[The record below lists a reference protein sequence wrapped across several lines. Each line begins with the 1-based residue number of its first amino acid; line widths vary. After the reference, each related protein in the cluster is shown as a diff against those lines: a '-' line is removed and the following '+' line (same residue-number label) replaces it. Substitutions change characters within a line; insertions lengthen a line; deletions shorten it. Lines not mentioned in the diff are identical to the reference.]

1 MRIFPKFR
9 FAEVEDLNPQN
20 ILAGLLLAVKGQATN
35 EVELMHLSSNLAGPQ
50 SDNYMVKADD
60 LKRLI
65 QTSTRILDNL
75 GLDAFVEQASDI
87 LTDRQKLASLVTI
100 MDVCMMENSLLEGE
114 KAIFDKVREGF
125 GISEDELRPFE
136 EMLILKNESSIRLN
150 VLPSSYNRAAEGF
163 RSLV

>member
-20 ILAGLLLAVKGQATN
+20 ILAGLLLAVKGQAAN

-60 LKRLI
+60 LKNLI
-65 QTSTRILDNL
+65 QTSTRILENL

-114 KAIFDKVREGF
+114 KAIFDKVRVGF